1 MNKCLKI
8 TLTLDHKDGF
18 LQNVIQQNA
27 RKFELE
33 GVVQA
38 LSSDKIKIIVC
49 GEKEQVDFFV
59 DTIHKESVSTPI
71 KEIEIVPYSRDRD
84 YRGVFRVIE

>member
-8 TLTLDHKDGF
+8 TLTLNPKEGF

-33 GVVQA
+33 GIVQA
-38 LSSDKIKIIVC
+38 LSSDKVKIIVC

-59 DTIHKESVSTPI
+59 DSIHKESVQAAI
-71 KEIEIVPYSRDRD
+71 KDIEIEPYIKDRD

>member
-8 TLTLDHKDGF
+8 TLTLDPKEGF
-18 LQNVIQQNA
+18 MQNVIQQNA

-33 GVVQA
+33 GIVQA
-38 LSSDKIKIIVC
+38 LSSDKVKIIVC

-59 DTIHKESVSTPI
+59 DSIHKESVQTTI
-71 KEIEIVPYSRDRD
+71 KDIEIEPYIKDRD

>member
-8 TLTLDHKDGF
+8 TLTLKPTEGF

-27 RKFELE
+27 RNFGLE
-33 GVVQA
+33 GIVQPFGD
-38 LSSDKIKIIVC
+38 DKVKIIVC
-49 GEKEQVDFFV
+49 GEKEKVDYFV
-59 DTIHKESVSTPI
+59 DSIHKESVQAVTDI
-71 KEIEIVPYSRDRD
+71 EIEPYIKDRD

>member
-8 TLTLDHKDGF
+8 TLTLDPQEGF

-27 RKFELE
+27 RKFDLE
-33 GVVQA
+33 GIVQA
-38 LSSDKIKIIVC
+38 LSSDKVKIIVC
-49 GEKEQVDFFV
+49 GEKEHVDFFV
-59 DTIHKESVSTPI
+59 DSIHKESTQTTI
-71 KEIEIVPYSRDRD
+71 KDIEIEPYIKDRD

>member
-8 TLTLDHKDGF
+8 TLTLEPHEGF
-18 LQNVIQQNA
+18 LQNVIQNNA

-33 GVVQA
+33 GIVQA
-38 LSSDKIKIIVC
+38 VGEGKVKIIVC
-49 GEKEQVDFFV
+49 GQKEQVDFFV
-59 DTIHKESVSTPI
+59 DSIHKESTHETI
-71 KEIEIVPYSRDRD
+71 KDIEIEPYIKDRD

>member
-8 TLTLDHKDGF
+8 TLTLDPQEGF
-18 LQNVIQQNA
+18 LQNVIQRNA

-33 GVVQA
+33 GMVQA
-38 LSSDKIKIIVC
+38 LSADKIKIIVC

-59 DTIHKESVSTPI
+59 DSIHKESVQTTI
-71 KEIEIVPYSRDRD
+71 KDIEIEPYIKDRD